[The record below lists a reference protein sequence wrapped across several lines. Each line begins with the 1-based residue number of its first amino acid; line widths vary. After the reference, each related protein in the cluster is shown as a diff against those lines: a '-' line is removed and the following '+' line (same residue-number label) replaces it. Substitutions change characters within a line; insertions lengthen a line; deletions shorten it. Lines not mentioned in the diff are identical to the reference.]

1 MQEVI
6 KEDMV
11 LNAMMYQRGVQMGQM
26 ITPLNS
32 LLWKW
37 TYLNRNFPSKL
48 NNEVTAPE
56 TA

>member
-11 LNAMMYQRGVQMGQM
+11 LNAIMDPKGAQM
-26 ITPLNS
+26 ITAPNS

-37 TYLNRNFPSKL
+37 TYLNRNFLSKL

-56 TA
+56 TG

>member
-1 MQEVI
+1 
-6 KEDMV
+6 MV
-11 LNAMMYQRGVQMGQM
+11 LNAIMDPKGAQMGQT
-26 ITPLNS
+26 ITALKS

-48 NNEVTAPE
+48 NSEVKTPE